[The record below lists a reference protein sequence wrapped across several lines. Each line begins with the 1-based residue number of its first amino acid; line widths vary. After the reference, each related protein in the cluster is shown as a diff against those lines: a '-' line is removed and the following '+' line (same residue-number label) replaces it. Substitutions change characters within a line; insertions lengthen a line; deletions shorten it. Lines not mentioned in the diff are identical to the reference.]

1 MSLIIL
7 GVAVTIIIAAIKG
20 SRAVGAAIIGVFLGG
35 IVGFLLRPSAN
46 LVGQLPFGVVIT
58 RGATLTDLD
67 VLFRGTAELSFN
79 YMMIGA
85 IIGAVVFIALGK
97 SLDSKQSVT
106 VPSQAPSS
114 PPHTSSANKFCT
126 KCGATLGPEIV
137 FCGGCGTRRN

>member
-7 GVAVTIIIAAIKG
+7 GVVITIIIAAIKG
-20 SRAVGAAIIGVFLGG
+20 SRAVGGAIIGVFLGG

-46 LVGQLPFGVVIT
+46 LVGQLPFGVVVT

-79 YMMIGA
+79 YMMVGA
-85 IIGAVVFIALGK
+85 IIGAVIFIALAK
-97 SLDSKQSVT
+97 SLDNKHAATAAS
-106 VPSQAPSS
+106 PSPSS
-114 PPHTSSANKFCT
+114 VPPTSSANKFCT
-126 KCGATLGPEIV
+126 KCGTTLGPEIV